1 MRLHRGTL
9 FAGII
14 YLTIGIMFFL
24 EGLDVWSLKIAD
36 LRYVGPVA
44 LLVLGLA
51 VVVGSL
57 GRNENRG

>member
-9 FAGII
+9 LAGVI
-14 YLTIGIMFFL
+14 YLVVGVVFFF
-24 EGLDVWSLKIAD
+24 EGLDVWTLKIAD
-36 LRYVGPVA
+36 LRYVGPLA

-57 GRNENRG
+57 GRSDHQS